1 MATGIP
7 LPGQPG
13 EALLKGID
21 TGSSMFTRMMQPIIQ
36 REDMQRQWKQHLDQL
51 ALQKQSQGRA
61 AQMLPFQIQAL
72 KDAHAKAMFERDPEA
87 QFALMQKMMSL
98 AGGMGQ
104 GQGQNP
110 AQQGQQMPGQEMPQ
124 EQPAF
129 PMMQG
134 QGMPAMQSPEQQQQM
149 QPDQMQSGMAPPPM
163 PGGDM
168 SNMSPLQLAIM
179 KKFTGLDLGKET
191 PNQKRYADLQSKIE
205 LENRKTANK
214 AQAIK
219 DKEVLSVQK
228 DLPTLEKSLKGV
240 DELLNI
246 AKNNPDMFGHSFMP
260 DRYAKTS
267 HNKNFGRWQNLI
279 SDAIAGLEQKLS
291 SRGNIVALKMASQ
304 LKPSHGEQQEVA
316 IGKLES
322 MKQQLQDSI
331 AHSNE
336 ITGRKNPP
344 QQSAQMDVSKLSDA
358 ELQQIIAGG
367 Q

>member
-1 MATGIP
+1 MAINVPMPQLPLSGLNQAIATGGN
-7 LPGQPG
+7 LFSQ
-13 EALLKGID
+13 
-21 TGSSMFTRMMQPIIQ
+21 MMNPVIQ
-36 REDMQRQWKQHLDQL
+36 RENMQRQWKEHQQNL
-51 ALQKQSQGRA
+51 ALQQAAQGRL
-61 AQMLPFQIQAL
+61 AQMMPYQIQAL
-72 KDAHAKAMFERDPEA
+72 KDAHAKAMYERDPEA
-87 QFALMQKMMSL
+87 QFAMMQKMMNL

-104 GQGQNP
+104 GQPQGQP
-110 AQQGQQMPGQEMPQ
+110 GQQMPGQEMPQ

-134 QGMPAMQSPEQQQQM
+134 QGMPAMQPPEQAAPQA
-149 QPDQMQSGMAPPPM
+149 DQMQSGMGAPAM

-191 PNQKRYADLQSKIE
+191 PNQKRYADLQAKIE

-214 AQAIK
+214 AQAIQ

-228 DLPTLEKSLKGV
+228 DLPTLQKSLKGV

-246 AKNNPDMFGHSFMP
+246 AKTNPDMFGHSFMP

-267 HNKNFGRWQNLI
+267 KNKNFGRWQNLI

-291 SRGNIVALKMASQ
+291 AKGNIVALKMAAQ

-322 MKQQLQDSI
+322 MKQQLEDSI

-336 ITGRKNPP
+336 IVGRKNSP
-344 QQSAQMDVSKLSDA
+344 QQSGQMDISKLSDE